1 MPYSPSE
8 VARTLGVSPSTV
20 RNWTSEYGEQLTPA
34 ARGEAGSRLYSD
46 ADVAV
51 LQYVAQLRAEKL
63 PRAAVLVR
71 LRETRFGEAETLVTQ
86 PAAGTDTPAV
96 SPTER
101 PTEALQPFM
110 AAQYLAHLETR
121 LDAVQHSVDERLQA
135 AERRQQRTVNALLYG
150 VIVGFAL
157 AMFLLAIAFAL
168 QQL

>member
-96 SPTER
+96 SPTE
-101 PTEALQPFM
+101 ALQPFM

>member
-1 MPYSPSE
+1 MRYSPTD
-8 VARTLGVSPSTV
+8 VARTLGVSASTV
-20 RNWTSEYGEQLTPA
+20 RNWTSEYGERLTPE
-34 ARGEAGSRLYSD
+34 ARGEAGNRLYSD

-63 PRAAVLVR
+63 PRAAVLAR
-71 LRETRFGEAETLVTQ
+71 LRETHIAEAETLVSQ
-86 PAAGTDTPAV
+86 PTDTPA
-96 SPTER
+96 
-101 PTEALQPFM
+101 EALQPFM

-121 LDAVQHSVDERLQA
+121 LDAVQRSIDERLQA

-157 AMFLLAIAFAL
+157 AMCLLAIAFAL

>member
-1 MPYSPSE
+1 MRYSPTD
-8 VARTLGVSPSTV
+8 VARTLGVSASTV
-20 RNWTSEYGEQLTPA
+20 RNWTSEYGERLTPE
-34 ARGEAGSRLYSD
+34 ARGEAGNRLYSD

-51 LQYVAQLRAEKL
+51 LQYVAQLRAERM
-63 PRAAVLVR
+63 PRAAVLAR
-71 LRETRFGEAETLVTQ
+71 LRETHIAEAETLVSQ
-86 PAAGTDTPAV
+86 PTDTPA
-96 SPTER
+96 ER
-101 PTEALQPFM
+101 PAEALQPFM

-121 LDAVQHSVDERLQA
+121 LDAVQRSIDERLQA